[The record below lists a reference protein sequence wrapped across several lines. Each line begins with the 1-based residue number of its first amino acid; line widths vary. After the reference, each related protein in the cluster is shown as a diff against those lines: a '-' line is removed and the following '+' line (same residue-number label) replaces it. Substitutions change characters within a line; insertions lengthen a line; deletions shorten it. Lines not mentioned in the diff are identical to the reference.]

1 MKFRYIAAATFPYF
15 SQPCKGLILST
26 ESSQACS
33 MQQKK

>member
-26 ESSQACS
+26 ESSQACR
-33 MQQKK
+33 MQQMK